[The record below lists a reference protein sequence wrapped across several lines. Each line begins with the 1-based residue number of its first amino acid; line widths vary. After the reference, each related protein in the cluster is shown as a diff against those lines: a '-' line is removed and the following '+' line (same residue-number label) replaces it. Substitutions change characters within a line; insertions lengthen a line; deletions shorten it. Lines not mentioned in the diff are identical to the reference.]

1 MSRRLIDPTPAENS
15 DRKVDRK
22 KSGGARRATPN
33 VSSTPQSTGPFS
45 SSDRKL
51 LAIGVAATIAAGV
64 FHNSNG
70 PIIAFIVAG
79 VALAALAS
87 LVGRCVE
94 AIGDKLGPGATGVLQ
109 SFLANLPEIFVI
121 MFALKAGLYDVVK
134 ATIVGSVLANVLLVA
149 GLAYLVGGLKHGRQ
163 RFSQTASRQLGLML
177 MLSVAIL
184 SIPTLTSTLHTPA
197 EDHERTITIVIS
209 LLLLALFV
217 ASLPDILK
225 TGKGPTTPSIE
236 AIAARSETEH
246 HGDWSLA
253 LGLSLLAGTAI
264 ASAFVSEW
272 FVAALSP
279 AMDSLNINATFAG
292 LIIVAIAGNA
302 VENVVGIQLCARNQ
316 PEFALQVILQ
326 SPVQVAMIVAPLI
339 ALAAPLVGAA
349 TFTLVLT
356 PMLLAALALATLITV
371 IVVEDGESTWFEGAA
386 LLALYVAI
394 ACAFWWG

>member
-1 MSRRLIDPTPAENS
+1 MSRRRIDPTPPTTE
-15 DRKVDRK
+15 RK
-22 KSGGARRATPN
+22 KSGGSRRATPTVYLPSGN
-33 VSSTPQSTGPFS
+33 SGPFS

-51 LAIGVAATIAAGV
+51 LAICIAATIAAGV

-70 PIIAFIVAG
+70 PIVAFIVAG
-79 VALAALAS
+79 VALASLAS

-149 GLAYLVGGLKHGRQ
+149 GLAYVVGGIKHGRQ
-163 RFSQTASRQLGLML
+163 RFSEVASRQLGLML
-177 MLSVAIL
+177 LLSVSVLA
-184 SIPTLTSTLHTPA
+184 IPTLTSTLHTPA
-197 EDHERTITIVIS
+197 AGHERAITVVIS
-209 LLLLALFV
+209 LLLLALFA
-217 ASLPDILK
+217 ASLPDILR
-225 TGKGPTTPSIE
+225 TGAGPTTSSTE
-236 AIAARSETEH
+236 AMAARSETEH
-246 HGDWSLA
+246 HGAWSLT
-253 LGLSLLAGTAI
+253 LGISLLGVTAI
-264 ASAFVSEW
+264 ASALVSDWFVS
-272 FVAALSP
+272 ALSP
-279 AMDSLNINATFAG
+279 AMDSLNINSTFAG

-316 PEFALQVILQ
+316 PEYALQIILQ

-349 TFTLVLT
+349 TFTLVLA
-356 PMLLAALALATLITV
+356 PMLLAVLVIATLITV
-371 IVVEDGESTWFEGAA
+371 VVVEDGESTWFEGAA
-386 LLALYVAI
+386 LLALYIAI

>member
-1 MSRRLIDPTPAENS
+1 MSRRRIDPTPPTTE
-15 DRKVDRK
+15 RK
-22 KSGGARRATPN
+22 KSGGSRRATPTVYLPSGN
-33 VSSTPQSTGPFS
+33 SGPFS

-51 LAIGVAATIAAGV
+51 LAICIAATIAAGG

-70 PIIAFIVAG
+70 PIVAFIVAG
-79 VALAALAS
+79 VALASLAS

-149 GLAYLVGGLKHGRQ
+149 GLAYVVGGIKHGRQ
-163 RFSQTASRQLGLML
+163 RFSEVASRQLGLML
-177 MLSVAIL
+177 LLSVSVLA
-184 SIPTLTSTLHTPA
+184 IPTLTSTLHTPA
-197 EDHERTITIVIS
+197 AGHERAITVVIS
-209 LLLLALFV
+209 LLLLALFA
-217 ASLPDILK
+217 ASLPDILR
-225 TGKGPTTPSIE
+225 TGAGPTTSSTE
-236 AIAARSETEH
+236 AMAARSETEH
-246 HGDWSLA
+246 HGAWSLT
-253 LGLSLLAGTAI
+253 LGISLLGVTAI
-264 ASAFVSEW
+264 ASALVSDWFVS
-272 FVAALSP
+272 ALSP
-279 AMDSLNINATFAG
+279 AMDSLNINSTFAG

-316 PEFALQVILQ
+316 PEYALQIILQ

-349 TFTLVLT
+349 TFTLVLA
-356 PMLLAALALATLITV
+356 PMLLAVLVIATLITV
-371 IVVEDGESTWFEGAA
+371 VVVEDGESTWFEGAA
-386 LLALYVAI
+386 LLALYIAI

>member
-1 MSRRLIDPTPAENS
+1 MSRRRIDPTPPTTE
-15 DRKVDRK
+15 RK
-22 KSGGARRATPN
+22 KSGGSRRATPTVHLPSGN
-33 VSSTPQSTGPFS
+33 SGPFS

-51 LAIGVAATIAAGV
+51 LAICIAATIAAGV

-70 PIIAFIVAG
+70 PIVAFIVAG
-79 VALAALAS
+79 VALASLAS

-149 GLAYLVGGLKHGRQ
+149 GLAYVVGGLKHGRQ
-163 RFSQTASRQLGLML
+163 RFSEVASRQLGLML
-177 MLSVAIL
+177 LLSVSVLA
-184 SIPTLTSTLHTPA
+184 IPTLTSTLHTPA
-197 EDHERTITIVIS
+197 AGHERAITVVIS
-209 LLLLALFV
+209 LLLLALFA
-217 ASLPDILK
+217 ASLPDILR
-225 TGKGPTTPSIE
+225 TGAGPTTSSTE
-236 AIAARSETEH
+236 AMAARSETEH
-246 HGDWSLA
+246 HGSWSLT
-253 LGLSLLAGTAI
+253 LGISLLGVTAI
-264 ASAFVSEW
+264 ASALVSDWFVS
-272 FVAALSP
+272 ALSP
-279 AMDSLNINATFAG
+279 AMDSLNINSTFAG

-316 PEFALQVILQ
+316 PEYALQIILQ

-356 PMLLAALALATLITV
+356 PMLLAVLVIATLITV
-371 IVVEDGESTWFEGAA
+371 VVVEDGESTWFEGAA
-386 LLALYVAI
+386 LLALYIAI